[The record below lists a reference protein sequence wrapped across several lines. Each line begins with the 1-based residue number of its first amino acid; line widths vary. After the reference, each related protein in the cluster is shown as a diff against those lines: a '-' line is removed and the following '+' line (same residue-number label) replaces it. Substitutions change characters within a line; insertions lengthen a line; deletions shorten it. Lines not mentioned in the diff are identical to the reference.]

1 MKEKT
6 GVILNAKRLDEAFEI
21 LDDLTK
27 LMDDRISD
35 LYQIK
40 GAMQARHAYIYYRSL
55 VWKAVEELK
64 KAQQQ

>member
-1 MKEKT
+1 MKDKN

-27 LMDDRISD
+27 LMDDRVSD

>member
-1 MKEKT
+1 MKDKT

-21 LDDLTK
+21 LDDLAK
-27 LMDDRISD
+27 LMDDRVSD

>member
-21 LDDLTK
+21 LDDLAK
-27 LMDDRISD
+27 LMDDRVSD